1 MSCCAAGLDLG
12 RPAEAL
18 PPRSAGDGDVLDL
31 IVPDVHCAG
40 CIAAVEGAAL
50 QLPDVTAARL
60 NLSTRRLTV
69 RFAGAG
75 DADRV
80 IETVEGLGYACR
92 PFDAAA
98 AGAARDD
105 STGRELLRAL
115 AIAGF
120 AAANVM
126 LLSVSVWSGA
136 EAATRDLFHWISALI
151 ALPAVLIAGR
161 PFFRSAWR
169 ALARRRLNMDVPISL
184 AVLLASAL
192 SLKVA
197 IEGGEDAFFDAAVM
211 LLFFL
216 LIGRYLDHR
225 VRARAREAVTRL
237 LSLWSGSARRL
248 GPAGPETVPVE
259 ALAVGDRLL
268 VAAGERLAADGV
280 VEAGAAELD
289 CAALTGE
296 SAPRPVAVGAE
307 VQAGALALTGP
318 LTIRATAVGEESY
331 LAQAV
336 RLMEA
341 AESGRA
347 RYLRLADR
355 AARIYAPAV
364 HAVAFAAFLGQ
375 LWATDGDWGRAI
387 WIAVSVL
394 IITCP
399 CALGLAAPAVQAVA
413 TGVLF
418 RAGVLAKDGTALE
431 RLAEAD
437 RAVFDKTG
445 TLTLGRPH
453 ADLDSVPP
461 DIAALAGALARV
473 SRHPLAAALARQTAS
488 DGHRVEA
495 AEEVPGEGVVGRVD
509 GRKVRLGARRFVHGD
524 DAASAEAVDAA
535 SEVWVAVDG
544 GEPAGIRFAD
554 TFRPGA
560 VEVVHDLARQGYRPV
575 LLSGDRRPAVEAA
588 ARAVGIDDWRAE
600 QSPVDKI
607 EALTAM
613 RAGGARPLMVG
624 DGVNDGPALAAAHVS
639 MAPASAS
646 DVGRAAADF
655 VLMGDDLSTVAF
667 TLDVAKRARRL
678 ILQNFGL
685 AAAYN
690 AAAIPLAVLGY
701 ASPIAAAIAMSTSS
715 ILVTANALRLGWL
728 KPASA
733 RRRAVARREAP
744 QALGKAATA

>member
-1 MSCCAAGLDLG
+1 MSCCAAGVDLG
-12 RPAEAL
+12 RAQ
-18 PPRSAGDGDVLDL
+18 PRAPLAGADATLDL

-40 CIAAVEGAAL
+40 CIASIEGAL
-50 QLPDVTAARL
+50 NKLPGVAGARL
-60 NLSTRRLTV
+60 NLSTRRLSV
-69 RFAGAG
+69 GFAEAATTTPE
-75 DADRV
+75 DV
-80 IETVEGLGYACR
+80 IHAVEDLGYACR

-98 AGAARDD
+98 AGAAAEDK
-105 STGRELLRAL
+105 TGRELLRAL

-151 ALPAVLIAGR
+151 ALPAVAIAGQ
-161 PFFRSAWR
+161 PFFRSALR
-169 ALARRRLNMDVPISL
+169 ALARGRLNMDVPISL

-192 SLKVA
+192 SLHVA
-197 IEGGEDAFFDAAVM
+197 LSSGEDAFFDAAVM

-225 VRARAREAVTRL
+225 VRARARDAVTRL
-237 LSLWSGSARRL
+237 LSLWSSTAVRI
-248 GPAGPETVPVE
+248 GPDGPETTPVD
-259 ALAVGDRLL
+259 ALAVGDLLL
-268 VAAGERLAADGV
+268 VAAGERLPADGV
-280 VEAGAAELD
+280 VVSGSGALD

-296 SAPRPVAVGAE
+296 SEPRRAAPGVEAP
-307 VQAGALALTGP
+307 AGALALSGP
-318 LTIRATAVGEESY
+318 ITVRATAVGDDSY

-336 RLMEA
+336 RLMET

-347 RYLRLADR
+347 RYVRLADK

-364 HAVAFAAFLGQ
+364 HGIALATFLGQ
-375 LWATDGDWGRAI
+375 LAWTDGDWGRALWVAI
-387 WIAVSVL
+387 SVL

-399 CALGLAAPAVQAVA
+399 CALGLAVPAVQAVA

-445 TLTLGRPH
+445 TLTMGQPRVL
-453 ADLDSVPP
+453 ADDLPP
-461 DIAALAGALARV
+461 AAMA
-473 SRHPLAAALARQTAS
+473 LAAALARHSRHPLAS
-488 DGHRVEA
+488 GLARAGDGQGLPVEDVV
-495 AEEVPGEGVVGRVD
+495 ETPGQGLRGRVD
-509 GRKVRLGARRFVHGD
+509 GHSVALGARAFVAGED
-524 DAASAEAVDAA
+524 QPADASEY
-535 SEVWVAVDG
+535 SEVWVSVDG
-544 GEPAGIRFAD
+544 APAMRARFEDAL
-554 TFRPGA
+554 RPGA
-560 VEVVHDLARQGYRPV
+560 AETVRRLADRGFRPA
-575 LLSGDRRPAVEAA
+575 LLSGDHAPAVRRVADA
-588 ARAVGIDDWRAE
+588 LGVADWRAA
-600 QSPVDKI
+600 QTPLDKI
-607 EALTAM
+607 RALTELKQD
-613 RAGGARPLMVG
+613 GARPLMVG

-667 TLDVAKRARRL
+667 TLDVSRRARRL

-685 AAAYN
+685 ALAYN
-690 AAAIPLAVLGY
+690 AIAIPIAILGH

-715 ILVTANALRLGWL
+715 ILVTANALRLGWARPRTSR
-728 KPASA
+728 PARLA
-733 RRRAVARREAP
+733 KTNLQEAM
-744 QALGKAATA
+744 A